1 MATYVRGWVVCDD
14 CGLRAEINVK
24 LGYDTVHP
32 ELPDGW
38 KESSWMNHLRC
49 TKCMEIKKR

>member
-24 LGYDTVHP
+24 LGYDTVP
-32 ELPDGW
+32 SG
-38 KESSWMNHLRC
+38 
-49 TKCMEIKKR
+49 IA